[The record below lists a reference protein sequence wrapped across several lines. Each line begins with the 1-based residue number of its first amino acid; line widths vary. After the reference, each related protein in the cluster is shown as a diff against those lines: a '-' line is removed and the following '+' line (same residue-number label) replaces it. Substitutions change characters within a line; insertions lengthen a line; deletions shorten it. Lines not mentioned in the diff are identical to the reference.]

1 MKTTAL
7 RLLHLCKFS
16 QGWLQLADDRQ
27 VIIKSTGSCTLRS
40 CHDGFLLSPCRSS
53 WTLSSHN
60 LLLLTQ
66 SWFRAVSGRGRCLI
80 GEFRPLSWR
89 KSQACISG
97 ASLFSP
103 KAWLPKLPK
112 PSWAGSGG
120 GGVWQ
125 LSLWPRTFCHK
136 KGFFPDMLKNLRAHK
151 GLGGGISLNWQILI
165 QVYLKLV
172 ALVALNLAEFI
183 LFFFFFSLPL
193 ELLWA
198 QAIQGKEF
206 EGYFVS
212 GVGSL

>member
-1 MKTTAL
+1 
-7 RLLHLCKFS
+7 
-16 QGWLQLADDRQ
+16 
-27 VIIKSTGSCTLRS
+27 
-40 CHDGFLLSPCRSS
+40 
-53 WTLSSHN
+53 
-60 LLLLTQ
+60 
-66 SWFRAVSGRGRCLI
+66 
-80 GEFRPLSWR
+80 
-89 KSQACISG
+89 
-97 ASLFSP
+97 
-103 KAWLPKLPK
+103 
-112 PSWAGSGG
+112 
-120 GGVWQ
+120 
-125 LSLWPRTFCHK
+125 
-136 KGFFPDMLKNLRAHK
+136 MLKNLRAHK

>member
-103 KAWLPKLPK
+103 EAWLPKLPK
-112 PSWAGSGG
+112 PSWAGAGG
-120 GGVWQ
+120 GGVSDNFLFGLAPSVTKKAFFLTCWRI
-125 LSLWPRTFCHK
+125 WGRT
-136 KGFFPDMLKNLRAHK
+136 KGW
-151 GLGGGISLNWQILI
+151 GGG
-165 QVYLKLV
+165 
-172 ALVALNLAEFI
+172 FH
-183 LFFFFFSLPL
+183 
-193 ELLWA
+193 
-198 QAIQGKEF
+198 
-206 EGYFVS
+206 
-212 GVGSL
+212 